1 MGPSVGAGRAPL
13 CAGSK
18 RNRRTRERSS
28 GRALARIIKDG
39 NRASEVIDRIR
50 ALAKKSPTRK
60 DRLNI
65 SEVILEVVALT
76 RSEVQRNRISL
87 RNQLS
92 DNLPIIQGDRIQL
105 QQVVLNLILNAVEA
119 MAIGGGPLELLVTS
133 EKDVLV
139 SVRDSGAGLDPESVD
154 HIFDA
159 FYTTKSSG
167 MGMGLAISR
176 SIIEAHSG
184 RLWASANA
192 PRGAI
197 FQFTLPSDRADV
209 PATPDTLSPP

>member
-1 MGPSVGAGRAPL
+1 MGPWGGGGRGCFGAGSSAD
-13 CAGSK
+13 
-18 RNRRTRERSS
+18 RRTRERSS
-28 GRALARIIKDG
+28 GRALARIIKAG

-105 QQVVLNLILNAVEA
+105 HQVVLNLILNAFAA
-119 MAIGGGPLELLVTS
+119 MAIGGGPLEVLVTS
-133 EKDVLV
+133 
-139 SVRDSGAGLDPESVD
+139 
-154 HIFDA
+154 
-159 FYTTKSSG
+159 
-167 MGMGLAISR
+167 
-176 SIIEAHSG
+176 
-184 RLWASANA
+184 
-192 PRGAI
+192 
-197 FQFTLPSDRADV
+197 
-209 PATPDTLSPP
+209 